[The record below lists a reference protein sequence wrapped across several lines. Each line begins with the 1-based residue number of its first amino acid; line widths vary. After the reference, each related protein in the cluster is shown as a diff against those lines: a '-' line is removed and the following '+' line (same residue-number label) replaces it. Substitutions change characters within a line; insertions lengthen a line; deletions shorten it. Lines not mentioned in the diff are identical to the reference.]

1 MLKMKSERGFTLIE
15 LMIVIAIIGI
25 LAAVA
30 VPRFANIMLKAREG
44 ATKGQ
49 LGAIRSAL
57 TVYYGLYSG
66 EWAATLTS
74 DVISAGCLTEVPKA
88 DNLTKSGESAWA
100 GADARTVLDVGS
112 TETFSTGDMD
122 QTTAWVYWGGDGTVH
137 VNKTGTDSA
146 GAYYTSW

>member
-30 VPRFANIMLKAREG
+30 IPRFANIMLKAREG
-44 ATKGQ
+44 ATKGT

-66 EWAATLTS
+66 EWPTQLSDCVSAGTLDKIPDANALGTGWPTGGDMDSVS
-74 DVISAGCLTEVPKA
+74 DVG
-88 DNLTKSGESAWA
+88 
-100 GADARTVLDVGS
+100 GAGS
-112 TETFSTGDMD
+112 TETFDAGDLD
-122 QTTAWVYWGGDGTVH
+122 DSTAWIYWPGDGAAT
-137 VNKTGTDSA
+137 VNKTGTDSV
-146 GAYYTSW
+146 GLSYTTW

>member
-30 VPRFANIMLKAREG
+30 IPRFANIMLKAREG
-44 ATKGQ
+44 ATKGT

-66 EWAATLTS
+66 EWPTILES
-74 DVISAGCLTEVPKA
+74 DLVEAGCLDKMPTA
-88 DNLTKSGESAWA
+88 GNITKPGETTWA
-100 GADARTVLDVGS
+100 GADANTVLNKTTDYVY
-112 TETFSTGDMD
+112 TDIND
-122 QTTAWVYWGGDGTVH
+122 TTAWIFWHGDGTVL
-137 VNKTGTDSA
+137 VNKSGTDSS
-146 GAYYTSW
+146 GESYTNW